1 MNIFVL
7 DNDPI
12 ECAKLHVDKHVVKMI
27 LEHAQMICTAHHIN
41 PALYIDYNIPYKKT
55 HVNHPCAKWVRDSMQ
70 NYYWLYK
77 MTEALN
83 DEYKFRFN
91 HTVNHKSFDV
101 IKSLPVPN
109 LPNINMTKFA
119 RAMPDEC
126 KITDNIVKSYRN
138 YYNMEKQNIMKWTN
152 RNIPKWV
159 QIE

>member
-1 MNIFVL
+1 
-7 DNDPI
+7 
-12 ECAKLHVDKHVVKMI
+12 
-27 LEHAQMICTAHHIN
+27 
-41 PALYIDYNIPYKKT
+41 
-55 HVNHPCAKWVRDSMQ
+55 
-70 NYYWLYK
+70 

-126 KITDNIVKSYRN
+126 KITDNIVKSYRI

-152 RNIPKWV
+152 RDIPKWV